1 MVSNEGAWMWYKV
14 KKKKNGLTVK
24 AFQTGGLA
32 ADLEKKEQDFFL
44 TADQEQTTHR
54 ASDEHTLP
62 AWSTGTVQRWIT
74 VLTSFYFIQLQKS
87 FSGFD
92 FFFFFFNVLTH
103 LFIDRMMEWIVLLEV
118 MHYLIKITNRNK
130 STEKKTFRNQ
140 PVKGG

>member
-44 TADQEQTTHR
+44 TADQEQITHR

-62 AWSTGTVQRWIT
+62 AWSTGTVQR
-74 VLTSFYFIQLQKS
+74 
-87 FSGFD
+87 
-92 FFFFFFNVLTH
+92 
-103 LFIDRMMEWIVLLEV
+103 
-118 MHYLIKITNRNK
+118 
-130 STEKKTFRNQ
+130 
-140 PVKGG
+140 